1 MFHPIPEAIQRQMR
15 RLEQMDAQ
23 DRLNGTPRLLRLRQ
37 IPPETGKF
45 LALLAASAPAGKII
59 EIGTSAGYSTLWL
72 SLACRSNG
80 RKITTLEILEEKARL
95 ARQTFK
101 AAGVEALVELVVG
114 DGRKY
119 LLNQREIAFCF
130 LDAEKEVYG
139 ECYETVVPRLVK
151 GGWLVADNALSHRDE
166 LQPLL
171 ERALNDPRVDA
182 LVLPLGNGLLVC
194 RKVDQD

>member
-23 DRLNGTPRLLRLRQ
+23 DRLDGTPRLLRLRQ

-114 DGRKY
+114 DGREY

-130 LDAEKEVYG
+130 LDAEKEVYA
-139 ECYETVVPRLVK
+139 ECYEAAVPRLVK

-182 LVLPLGNGLLVC
+182 LVLPLGKGLLVC